1 MKRERCRKSFWEAAS
16 EEDDFFFFFFIGNSD
31 EQRSCDSSDTLRLK
45 EYATALPLP
54 PVLSL
59 KVEGN
64 HKCPPS
70 SPPHCHS

>member
-1 MKRERCRKSFWEAAS
+1 MKRERCRRSFWEAAS
-16 EEDDFFFFFFIGNSD
+16 EEEGFFFIGNSD

-54 PVLSL
+54 PVLSP

-64 HKCPPS
+64 HKHPPS